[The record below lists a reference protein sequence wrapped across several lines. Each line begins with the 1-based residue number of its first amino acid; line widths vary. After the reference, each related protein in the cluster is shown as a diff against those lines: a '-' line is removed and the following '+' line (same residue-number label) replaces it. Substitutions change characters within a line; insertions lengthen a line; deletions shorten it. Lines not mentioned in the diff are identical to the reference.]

1 MPGMVLRINAW
12 VLGYNCHP
20 HFKAFETAQK
30 KGHNECKREGTM
42 LNAFLLDVTWPLYS
56 QTQVAG
62 LSTCSRPLQDQAN
75 QNSHTDRG
83 GARKST
89 PS

>member
-62 LSTCSRPLQDQAN
+62 LSTSSRPLQDQAN